1 MRSIKVIF
9 VISLYQLFNDDVQTL
24 HIPFKLDPDLTRAY
38 FWPAVNKRPTQLW
51 RGYFLIQPKNI
62 FLTRRAKNWEI
73 RDSGE
78 NFQTQTKDGWPNPS
92 SKNLTWPNPSQ
103 KFFTLTHHYFKL
115 ILRLAATW
123 SSTRAHT
130 FSAKSILDPLTS
142 YSVTGWSPLLISSV
156 IQLTSI

>member
-1 MRSIKVIF
+1 MYSIKVLF
-9 VISLYQLFNDDVQTL
+9 FISLYQLFNDDVQTL
-24 HIPFKLDPDLTRAY
+24 HIPFKLDPDLTWAY

-92 SKNLTWPNPSQ
+92 IKNLTWPNPSQ
-103 KFFTLTHHYFKL
+103 KFLPWPITTSNSFWDWLPPDLALVHTPFQHKVYLTL
-115 ILRLAATW
+115 
-123 SSTRAHT
+123 
-130 FSAKSILDPLTS
+130 
-142 YSVTGWSPLLISSV
+142 
-156 IQLTSI
+156 